1 MSSAPTEALLRRVE
15 LKVARRLDGVL
26 QGERRGRRP
35 GPGSEPSVTRAYEA
49 GDDVR
54 WVDWPL
60 SARTGSPMVRVPEI
74 EPVLTGWAL
83 LDRSPSMRFGS
94 RVRTKLDAAEEILA
108 GVGTVLRSRGDRFG
122 LIATGSGELDLIH
135 PPRGDRRG
143 LASALSALAA
153 LPPAEAVATDLARA
167 VRSLGRMARHRGLV
181 VVISDFPDQPGL
193 ENALGVLARRHE
205 LVTVEIRDG
214 RETELP
220 SVGPIYLRDVE
231 TGRRRRVD
239 TSNRSFQNRFAEVVA
254 EDRARRA
261 AMMAR
266 VGARHVVLRPDED
279 WVISLA
285 RTLDRPVVRRVN
297 V

>member
-1 MSSAPTEALLRRVE
+1 MQSPELLLRRVE
-15 LKVARRLDGVL
+15 LTIARRLDGVL

-60 SARTGSPMVRVPEI
+60 SARTGGPMVRVPEI
-74 EPVLTGWAL
+74 EPVLTAWAL
-83 LDRSPSMRFGS
+83 LDRSPSMGFGS
-94 RVRTKLDAAEEILA
+94 TVRTKIDTAEEILA

-122 LIATGSGELDLIH
+122 LIATGSGDLDLIH

-153 LPPAEAVATDLARA
+153 LPPPPEGATDLARA

-181 VVISDFPDQPGL
+181 VVISDFPDRPDL

-205 LVTVEIRDG
+205 VIAVEIRDA
-214 RETELP
+214 RESDLP

-239 TSNRSFQNRFAEVVA
+239 TSNSAFRTRFAEVVA
-254 EDRARRA
+254 EDRARRVS
-261 AMMAR
+261 MMAR
-266 VGARHVVLRPDED
+266 VGARHVILRADED
-279 WVISLA
+279 WVIPLA
-285 RTLDRPVVRRVN
+285 RALARPVARRVGT
-297 V
+297 

>member
-1 MSSAPTEALLRRVE
+1 MALSPEVLLRTVE
-15 LKVARRLDGVL
+15 LTVARRLDGVL

-60 SARTGSPMVRVPEI
+60 SARSEGPMVRVPEI
-74 EPVLTGWAL
+74 EPVLTAWAL
-83 LDRSPSMRFGS
+83 FDRSPSMRFGS
-94 RVRTKLDAAEEILA
+94 SVRTKLEAAEEILA
-108 GVGTVLRSRGDRFG
+108 GIGTVLRKRGDRFG
-122 LIATGSGELDLIH
+122 LIATGSGDLDLIH

-153 LPPAEAVATDLARA
+153 LPPADAGRTDLARA

-181 VVISDFPDQPGL
+181 VVISDFPDQPDL

-205 LVTVEIRDG
+205 VIAIEIRDA

-231 TGRRRRVD
+231 SGRRRRVD
-239 TSNRSFQNRFAEVVA
+239 TSDPGFRDRFATVVA
-254 EDRARRA
+254 EDRARRS

-266 VGARHVVLRPDED
+266 VGARHISLRADED
-279 WVISLA
+279 WVIPLA
-285 RTLDRPVVRRVN
+285 HALGRPVLRKVAR
-297 V
+297 

>member
-1 MSSAPTEALLRRVE
+1 MQSPELLLRRVE
-15 LKVARRLDGVL
+15 LTIARRLDGVL

-60 SARTGSPMVRVPEI
+60 SARTGGPMVRVPEI
-74 EPVLTGWAL
+74 EPVLTAWAL
-83 LDRSPSMRFGS
+83 LDRSPSMGFGS
-94 RVRTKLDAAEEILA
+94 TVRTKIDAAEEVLA

-122 LIATGSGELDLIH
+122 LIATGSGDLDLIH

-143 LASALSALAA
+143 LASALSALAG
-153 LPPAEAVATDLARA
+153 LPPAREAATDLARA

-181 VVISDFPDQPGL
+181 VVISDFPDQPDL

-205 LVTVEIRDG
+205 VIAVEIRDA
-214 RETELP
+214 RESDLP

-239 TSNRSFQNRFAEVVA
+239 TSSSAFRARFADVVA
-254 EDRARRA
+254 EDRARRVS
-261 AMMAR
+261 MMAR
-266 VGARHVVLRPDED
+266 VGARHVILRADED
-279 WVISLA
+279 WVIALA
-285 RTLDRPVVRRVN
+285 RALARPLARRVGT
-297 V
+297 

>member
-1 MSSAPTEALLRRVE
+1 MVS
-15 LKVARRLDGVL
+15 RRLDGVL

-60 SARTGSPMVRVPEI
+60 SARTGGPMVRVPEI

-83 LDRSPSMRFGS
+83 LDRSPSMQFGS
-94 RVRTKLDAAEEILA
+94 TVRTKLTMAEEILA
-108 GVGTVLRSRGDRFG
+108 GVGTVLRKRGDRFG
-122 LIATGSGELDLIH
+122 LIATGAGDLDLIR

-143 LASALSALAA
+143 LASALSALDA
-153 LPPAEAVATDLARA
+153 LPPAPAGTTDLARA

-181 VVISDFPDQPGL
+181 VVISDFPDQEGL

-205 LVTVEIRDG
+205 VIAVEIHDA
-214 RETELP
+214 RESELP
-220 SVGPIYLRDVE
+220 SIGPIYLQDVE

-239 TSNRSFQNRFAEVVA
+239 TSSAAFRDRFADVVSA
-254 EDRARRA
+254 DRARRA
-261 AMMAR
+261 SMMAR
-266 VGARHVVLRPDED
+266 VGARHVVLRADED
-279 WVISLA
+279 WLIPLA
-285 RTLDRPVVRRVN
+285 QALESPVARRAAVR
-297 V
+297 

>member
-1 MSSAPTEALLRRVE
+1 MQSPELLLRRVE
-15 LKVARRLDGVL
+15 LTIARRLDGVL

-60 SARTGSPMVRVPEI
+60 SARTGGPMVRVPEI
-74 EPVLTGWAL
+74 EPVLTAWAL
-83 LDRSPSMRFGS
+83 LDRSPSMGFGS
-94 RVRTKLDAAEEILA
+94 TVRTKIDTAEEILA

-122 LIATGSGELDLIH
+122 LIATGSGDLDLIH

-153 LPPAEAVATDLARA
+153 LPPPPEGATDLARA

-181 VVISDFPDQPGL
+181 VVISDFPDRPEL

-205 LVTVEIRDG
+205 VIAVEIRDA
-214 RETELP
+214 RESDLP

-239 TSNRSFQNRFAEVVA
+239 TSNSAFRTRFAEVVA
-254 EDRARRA
+254 EDRARRVS
-261 AMMAR
+261 MMAR
-266 VGARHVVLRPDED
+266 VGARHVILRADED
-279 WVISLA
+279 WVIPLA
-285 RTLDRPVVRRVN
+285 RALARPVARRVGT
-297 V
+297 